1 MSSFENKIVVIT
13 GCASGIG
20 LATTLLFL
28 SRKAL
33 VFGVDISPF
42 TASLPPAH
50 SPNFTFHQANLGAPS
65 AVDDAIA
72 ACKARH
78 GPRID
83 VLANVAGV
91 MDHFCSV
98 DTVKDAEW
106 ERVLTINLTVPV
118 RMMAAVLPGMREQK
132 SGAIVNVGSYSSL
145 SGAVAGVAYT
155 ASKHGLAGATKN
167 VVWRF
172 RNEGIRCNAVLPG
185 GVPTNI
191 VSSMTKE
198 DWDQEAFDMFS
209 PVQALSQSAKR
220 DNLPHGSAG
229 PEDIAEGIAFLAS
242 DNAKAINGIM
252 MPIDN
257 AWSAI

>member
-185 GVPTNI
+185 GKNWENI
-191 VSSMTKE
+191 SRVNVCSPNIRRSDE
-198 DWDQEAFDMFS
+198 HRLFHDQRG
-209 PVQALSQSAKR
+209 L
-220 DNLPHGSAG
+220 G
-229 PEDIAEGIAFLAS
+229 PRSVRYVFVCFHTSIVVVISLT
-242 DNAKAINGIM
+242 M
-252 MPIDN
+252 RL
-257 AWSAI
+257 